1 MQHDIRMPSSSRSR
15 DLPSKLLSHYW
26 KVFSSL
32 QLQEALPG
40 TMSASLARESGRLHL
55 FTFPPSLL
63 DLVHQ
68 THPNTVADCLLW
80 PPPLLCH
87 CLQWIT
93 QFFSL
98 QPFSPVMLLSQLPT
112 QWKPEQP
119 AIEANM
125 PAKQVDSL
133 QIFISP
139 LSSYLISQS
148 HLALYNKFS
157 PHFLTL
163 FLKD

>member
-1 MQHDIRMPSSSRSR
+1 MISTCQAPVDPEISLPNFYPTTGRSALASNFR
-15 DLPSKLLSHYW
+15 RH
-26 KVFSSL
+26 SL
-32 QLQEALPG
+32 GPCQPVWP
-40 TMSASLARESGRLHL
+40 RNL

-93 QFFSL
+93 QFFFPPTFLPSHVVITADNSMETRTTCHRSKYASKADRQPSDL
-98 QPFSPVMLLSQLPT
+98 QPLLSL
-112 QWKPEQP
+112 
-119 AIEANM
+119 
-125 PAKQVDSL
+125 
-133 QIFISP
+133 
-139 LSSYLISQS
+139 YLISQS
-148 HLALYNKFS
+148 HLALYKRFS